1 MTGMD
6 LLRSQRGLLAKV
18 SRGLGVTRATVAKW
32 QTVPAERVVE
42 IEEIS
47 GISRRKL
54 RPDLYAP
61 RRIKQ
66 AAE

>member
-1 MTGMD
+1 MHGMD
-6 LLRSQRGLLAKV
+6 LLRSQRGLLAQV
-18 SRGLGVTRATVAKW
+18 ARGLGMTRAAVAKW
-32 QTVPAERVVE
+32 QTIPAERVVE
-42 IEEIS
+42 IETIS

-61 RRIKQ
+61 RIRQ